1 MQTYDIFIRAIKP
14 FSLYYIP
21 LGFSSLSSIAINHI
35 IQSPTNNVEK
45 NYFKIVPALHRE
57 TTFLA
62 GPHPQP
68 QGKMDKLK
76 FEKNI
81 HVMKAKEMP
90 IMEQKKII
98 PPLQNVKTIL
108 PFMQS
113 ADSLL
118 FLYYFP

>member
-81 HVMKAKEMP
+81 RYESQRNANNGTKKNYTTPAKCKNYPAIYAEC
-90 IMEQKKII
+90 
-98 PPLQNVKTIL
+98 
-108 PFMQS
+108 
-113 ADSLL
+113 
-118 FLYYFP
+118 